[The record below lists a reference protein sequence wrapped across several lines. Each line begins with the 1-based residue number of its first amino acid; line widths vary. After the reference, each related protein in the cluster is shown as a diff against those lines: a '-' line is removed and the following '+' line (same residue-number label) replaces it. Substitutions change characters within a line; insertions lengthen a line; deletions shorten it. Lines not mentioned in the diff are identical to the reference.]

1 MYTLVIRTDNTFEVF
16 IDNKSVR
23 SGKLEDKF
31 DFLPEKE
38 IKDPDQSKPADWV
51 DDAQMDGLND
61 QKPDGY
67 SNTPEDIPDPDA
79 TKPDDWDDED
89 NGEWEP
95 PMIDNPD
102 YKGPWKANPKIICCL
117 KSRI

>member
-1 MYTLVIRTDNTFEVF
+1 M
-16 IDNKSVR
+16 R

-38 IKDPDQSKPADWV
+38 IKDPDQFKPADWV
-51 DDAQMDGLND
+51 DDAQMDDPND

-67 SNTPEDIPDPDA
+67 NNIPEDIPDPDA
-79 TKPDDWDDED
+79 AKPDDWDDED

-102 YKGPWKANPKIICCL
+102 YKGPWKANMKIICCL
-117 KSRI
+117 KSCI